1 MSLRMNGKQHP
12 AEAFTCDFATAGAE
26 DHSRVYMAL
35 MAYMNK
41 AFNYDTGSI
50 VNYSSFAS
58 LYPIFT
64 FDLTSL
70 DENVFASPIELQ
82 LRATVGDLTTG
93 YHFLAVVVSEKSVVL
108 KVDSNRTVIVQK

>member
-1 MSLRMNGKQHP
+1 
-12 AEAFTCDFATAGAE
+12 
-26 DHSRVYMAL
+26 MAL

-41 AFNYDTGSI
+41 AFNYDTGGI
-50 VNYSSFAS
+50 INYSSFGS

-64 FDLTSL
+64 FDLTAL

-82 LRATVGDLTTG
+82 LRTTVGDVVNA